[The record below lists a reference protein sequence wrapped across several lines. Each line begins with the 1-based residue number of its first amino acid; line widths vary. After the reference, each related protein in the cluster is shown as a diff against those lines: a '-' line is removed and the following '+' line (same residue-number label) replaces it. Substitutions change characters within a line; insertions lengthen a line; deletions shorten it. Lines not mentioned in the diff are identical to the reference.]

1 MTRRGALQVSL
12 GEIERIQSGADGQPV
27 KAQKNL
33 SGQIGVAAGGVAVVH
48 GDVKAPAQVIEF
60 KASDGLTAKH
70 PGGFEAE
77 REAHGVDR
85 PHSVM
90 LKVVSSGGRCDD
102 AAIKTDV
109 MADKNRVFGIL
120 EKCADGGGFI
130 DAGRGFIER
139 NPVHQHGR
147 SGVVGL

>member
-1 MTRRGALQVSL
+1 
-12 GEIERIQSGADGQPV
+12 
-27 KAQKNL
+27 
-33 SGQIGVAAGGVAVVH
+33 
-48 GDVKAPAQVIEF
+48 
-60 KASDGLTAKH
+60 
-70 PGGFEAE
+70 
-77 REAHGVDR
+77 
-85 PHSVM
+85 M
-90 LKVVSSGGRCDD
+90 LKVVSSSGGRDD

-139 NPVHQHGR
+139 NSVHQHGR